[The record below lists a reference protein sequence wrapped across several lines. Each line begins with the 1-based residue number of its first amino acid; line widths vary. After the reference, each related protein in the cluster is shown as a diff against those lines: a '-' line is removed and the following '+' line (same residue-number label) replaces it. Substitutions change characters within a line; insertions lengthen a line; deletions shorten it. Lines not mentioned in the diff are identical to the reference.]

1 MNVCSSAKTP
11 GFIEARRLTLPQVS
25 LYLGAWVLAVGAALL
40 TFFPYPAL
48 AGAPAVILA
57 WAAAAPAAWIGVRD
71 WRRGY
76 YRVAIAFLLALC
88 LVVARGGAGHVRRGG
103 PLHRAHPGQRRAW
116 NCFTAWSSPS
126 RPPTRRSGGP
136 LLAGLPVCWWLRRFT
151 RAPVFSLMFAA
162 LPPCCAWPRCCAWG
176 CSTGWIAT
184 PAAFISDL
192 IPCAALF
199 MAAGFGFERLPPA
212 DDSRYFYPF
221 AVAFTW
227 AALCGVATFH
237 EPWAAWLN
245 SVAPWTRG
253 QIEYLF
259 LINAGIYFLL
269 DRLCDR
275 FSSPQV
281 RIVGKSFRFV
291 IPGHVMTSLL
301 LLGIECGLRLRK
313 RASTNGCCPP
323 SPASSYSPAFP
334 AR

>member
-1 MNVCSSAKTP
+1 M
-11 GFIEARRLTLPQVS
+11 
-25 LYLGAWVLAVGAALL
+25 LAVGAALL

-76 YRVAIAFLLALC
+76 YRVAIAFMLALC
-88 LVVARGGAGHVRRGG
+88 LVVPVAALVTFEEAR
-103 PLHRAHPGQRRAW
+103 L
-116 NCFTAWSSPS
+116 FTALTQGNLKLELFHRLEFAKPATNAQIWWA
-126 RPPTRRSGGP
+126 

-162 LPPCCAWPRCCAWG
+162 MSALLCL
-176 CSTGWIAT
+176 AT
-184 PAAFISDL
+184 LLRLGMLDCLDRDPGRFYFRL
-192 IPCAALF
+192 IPCAVLF
-199 MAAGFGFERLPPA
+199 MAAGFGFERRRLS

-227 AALCGVATFH
+227 AALTGVATFH
-237 EPWAAWLN
+237 EPWAAWLK
-245 SVAPWTRG
+245 SAAPWTRG

-301 LLGIECGLRLRK
+301 LLGDQRETGASK
-313 RASTNGCCPP
+313 RASSSGCCRP
-323 SPASSYSPAFP
+323 SPASSCSPAFP